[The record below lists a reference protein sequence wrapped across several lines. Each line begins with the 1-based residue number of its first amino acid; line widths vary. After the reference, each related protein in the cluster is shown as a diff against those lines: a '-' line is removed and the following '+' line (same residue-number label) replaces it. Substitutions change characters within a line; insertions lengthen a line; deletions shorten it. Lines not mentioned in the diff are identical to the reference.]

1 MWVAPL
7 LTALMV
13 PGDLQLALFS
23 PKLQDSKTDLAP
35 DSFLS
40 GEAYTVQM
48 FLSGSRVPL
57 ARPLPF
63 HLDLVTMELV
73 LRLVFQIKDKST
85 LEWTS

>member
-48 FLSGSRVPL
+48 FRSGS
-57 ARPLPF
+57 
-63 HLDLVTMELV
+63 
-73 LRLVFQIKDKST
+73 
-85 LEWTS
+85 